1 MPFPHPTPTMV
12 SFLSRP
18 FTRVAFRAPAS
29 IVIHQRFYAQQS
41 YGGGEGDPKGEDPQ
55 NQGSNPSADLEHPG
69 PPPPAEGQGTG
80 GGPTKGGK
88 GGHNVNQ
95 NESSGSSS
103 KTPSSS
109 GESGK
114 SGSNR
119 AQPKIHSSSVPEE
132 QSEDVKQHNREMD
145 DRHGRSQ
152 NQVDDDGKDN
162 VGKGFWGGTY
172 NPSSSGKSK
181 LMFAPRSRRQGQESI
196 GREVIDLRVEML
208 RHTEVTT
215 ALK

>member
-1 MPFPHPTPTMV
+1 
-12 SFLSRP
+12 
-18 FTRVAFRAPAS
+18 
-29 IVIHQRFYAQQS
+29 
-41 YGGGEGDPKGEDPQ
+41 
-55 NQGSNPSADLEHPG
+55 
-69 PPPPAEGQGTG
+69 
-80 GGPTKGGK
+80 
-88 GGHNVNQ
+88 
-95 NESSGSSS
+95 
-103 KTPSSS
+103 
-109 GESGK
+109 
-114 SGSNR
+114 
-119 AQPKIHSSSVPEE
+119 VPEE

-215 ALK
+215 ALKWCHERDWESSNLQSRSLPIAKASTTL